1 VTTPAGSAE
10 TNLPQTA
17 PSAFDDHRPPPR
29 ELLDDCVHCGFCL
42 PTCPTY
48 QLWGE
53 EMDSPRG
60 RIYLMNLAD
69 KGEIGLDGP
78 FTEHIDAC
86 LGCLACVTACPS
98 GVQYDKL
105 IEAVRPQ
112 IERNVRRA
120 PADRAFREAIFALFP
135 YKRRLRAAA
144 VPGAL
149 YQQLRRLRPVRAVA
163 ARLPGKLAALESL
176 LPPVSLREAFA
187 RLPER
192 TPAVGEQRATVALLT
207 GCVQEVFFHRV
218 NEATVRVLAAEGCE
232 VLAPRAQECCG
243 ALELHAGREDD
254 ALARAR
260 REIETLGSLPVD
272 HIVTNVA
279 GCGSS
284 MKDYGHL
291 LADDPEWAER
301 AQAFSAKVRDVH
313 EVLDALG
320 PRAPR
325 HPIRARVAYHDA
337 CHLAHG
343 QRVRTQPR
351 AVLRTIPELE
361 VVDIPEAA
369 ICCGSAGI
377 YNMVAPEPASEL
389 GARKAAHIRSVQPD
403 VVVTAN
409 PGCLLQIGKHLAA
422 PAMDG
427 DVPDAR
433 AQRGGEPDRVGLPLL
448 HPVQLLDASIR
459 GVPVPRT

>member
-1 VTTPAGSAE
+1 MTS
-10 TNLPQTA
+10 
-17 PSAFDDHRPPPR
+17 DIRP
-29 ELLDDCVHCGFCL
+29 LLDDCVHCGFCL

-69 KGEIGLDGP
+69 KGEIDLDGP
-78 FTEHIDAC
+78 LTEHIDAC

-112 IERNVRRA
+112 IERHVARK
-120 PADRAFREAIFALFP
+120 PADRLLREAIFALFP

-149 YQQLRRLRPVRAVA
+149 YQQLRRLKPVRTIA
-163 ARLPGKLAALESL
+163 AKLPGRLGALESL

-187 RLPER
+187 RLPEY
-192 TPAVGEQRATVALLT
+192 TPAVGERRASVALLT
-207 GCVQEVFFHRV
+207 GCVQDVFFHRV
-218 NEATVRVLAAEGCE
+218 NAATVRVLAAEGCD
-232 VLAPRAQECCG
+232 VHAPHAQQCCG

-260 REIETLGSLPVD
+260 REIELFGSLDVEYV
-272 HIVTNVA
+272 VTNVA

-301 AQAFSAKVRDVH
+301 AKAFSAKVRDVH
-313 EVLDALG
+313 EVLAELIDDGG

-325 HPIRARVAYHDA
+325 HPVRARVAYHDA

-343 QRVRTQPR
+343 QQVRSQPR
-351 AVLRTIPELE
+351 SVLRTIPELE
-361 VVDIPEAA
+361 VIDIPEAA
-369 ICCGSAGI
+369 LCCGSAGI
-377 YNMVAPEPASEL
+377 YNIVMPHPASEL
-389 GARKAAHIRSVQPD
+389 GERKAANIRAVEPD
-403 VVVTAN
+403 IVVTAN

-427 DVPDAR
+427 HVADGR
-433 AQRGGEPDRVGLPLL
+433 AQEGTEPDSAGLPLL